1 MSFHADVRQQLQVQL
16 AKLQADEVAQ
26 LNNALRLLSK
36 WRSVLIQN
44 TLLQQQGTV
53 VMEGPLQGLDFLP
66 QSAEGCH
73 IAKLLGCYEQPLLP
87 YIEAAIQ
94 ANYPTILNIGCAE
107 GYYAVG
113 MARRMPETKVLAFD
127 LNQKAQETCRALAE
141 KNSVANRIQIGALF
155 KPNDFAT
162 YANQKILVL
171 CDIEGAEEGLLDP
184 AKAPALTGM
193 DLIVESHECVI
204 PGITQ
209 TLIERF
215 QATHQITLVQDNGQ
229 RQLRNTPAW
238 FNNLAHLDQLLA
250 TWEWRSGPTPWL
262 VMKSKQQA

>member
-1 MSFHADVRQQLQVQL
+1 
-16 AKLQADEVAQ
+16 
-26 LNNALRLLSK
+26 
-36 WRSVLIQN
+36 
-44 TLLQQQGTV
+44 
-53 VMEGPLQGLDFLP
+53 
-66 QSAEGCH
+66 
-73 IAKLLGCYEQPLLP
+73 
-87 YIEAAIQ
+87 
-94 ANYPTILNIGCAE
+94 
-107 GYYAVG
+107 
-113 MARRMPETKVLAFD
+113 MPETKVLAFD
-127 LNQKAQETCRALAE
+127 LNPKAQETCRALAE
-141 KNSVANRIQIGALF
+141 KNGVANRIQIGALF

-171 CDIEGAEEGLLDP
+171 CDIEGAEQDLLDP

-193 DLIVESHECVI
+193 DLIVESHECLI

-229 RQLRNTPAW
+229 RQLQNAPAW
-238 FNNLAHLDQLLA
+238 FNNLTHLDQLLA